1 MKRVLDKNSD
11 YYKII
16 KGIIEAPEF
25 IKRKNYRHH
34 GEISVYEHSISV
46 SMVSYLVAQKI
57 NIQFGKQIFN
67 EVDVA
72 VGGILHDFYYN
83 DYTKDKTK
91 KPFFKQ
97 HGFVHAR
104 EALENSKIHFPEY
117 LNKRIEN
124 IIVRHMFPLNIIPPK
139 YKEAWLITM
148 VDKYVSMEVFP
159 YLCKKLVRRIVH
171 G

>member
-1 MKRVLDKNSD
+1 MDEINND
-11 YYKII
+11 FYKIV
-16 KGIIEAPEF
+16 KYIINTPEF
-25 IKRKNYRHH
+25 IKRKTYRHH
-34 GEISVYEHSISV
+34 GDISVYEHSVSV
-46 SMVSYLVAQKI
+46 SKKAYEVARKI
-57 NIQFGKQIFN
+57 NIQFGKQVFN

-97 HGFVHAR
+97 HGFVHAG
-104 EALENSKIHFPEY
+104 EALENSKKYFPNY

-124 IIVRHMFPLNIIPPK
+124 IILRHMFPLNIIPPK

-148 VDKYVSMEVFP
+148 VDKYVSLEVFP
-159 YLCKKLVRRIVH
+159 YLLKKLCRSVVH